1 MSSYKLKYLFTVY
14 QILYIYSKLNV
25 SDALD
30 KKNNEHMCITVFNH
44 AKTLLRA
51 MKFGLRILS
60 SEHKG
65 SKYTPDK
72 DLQSK
77 FRLVKNNLTRKNNLL
92 ETPER
97 QHYHC
102 MQKQLETVKR

>member
-1 MSSYKLKYLFTVY
+1 MKNAFTECTKGFELVKARRIERVKKLLQTTGE
-14 QILYIYSKLNV
+14 IYN
-25 SDALD
+25 DALD

-51 MKFGLRILS
+51 MKFGLKILS

-65 SKYTPDK
+65 PKYTPDK

-77 FRLVKNNLTRKNNLL
+77 FR
-92 ETPER
+92 
-97 QHYHC
+97 
-102 MQKQLETVKR
+102 